1 MFSVEIVD
9 EDIGVEVGVIVVGVH
24 QPVLY
29 LASTGVLGEVLPDGH
44 PPQAQGQ
51 PRTLGLTEVS
61 LSVRNLD
68 RVSPLAQMFHHLVII
83 PIKPDNLSP
92 GLRPQPDH
100 APAARTAEVTAEPLL
115 RGHEAGAGAGARVSE
130 LVELGLGGC
139 GGWVEAGL
147 GAGVSGPAGHHAA
160 GLVATQAGAGPRA
173 GAGAGTGGWVS

>member
-9 EDIGVEVGVIVVGVH
+9 EDIGVEVGVIVVGVD
-24 QPVLY
+24 QPVLC
-29 LASTGVLGEVLPDGH
+29 LASAGVLGEVLPDGH
-44 PPQAQGQ
+44 PPQAQRQ

-61 LSVRNLD
+61 LSVRDLD
-68 RVSPLAQMFHHLVII
+68 RVSPFAQMLHHLVII

-92 GLRPQPDH
+92 GLRPQPDP

-130 LVELGLGGC
+130 LVELGLGG
-139 GGWVEAGL
+139 WVEAGL

-160 GLVATQAGAGPRA
+160 GLVATQAGAGLR
-173 GAGAGTGGWVS
+173 AGAGTGGWVS